1 MLMYFKIF
9 QTIQK
14 ENQTKYG
21 LIKAENFVNLF
32 KKQSKDNFMK
42 IYSTYNEG
50 KPVVADRFIRALKT
64 EIYKRMAVV

>member
-14 ENQTKYG
+14 ENQPKYG
-21 LIKAENFVNLF
+21 LIKAENFVSLF
-32 KKQSKDNFMK
+32 KKQLKDNFMK

-64 EIYKRMAVV
+64 EIYKRMTVV